1 MLGLR
6 WVIVLLLGFVV
17 LGSFGSAGNDK
28 ACQPVK
34 YWVFENGQ
42 WVEKSEPRIWW
53 YCQEPEKIKNFEG
66 FAFKEKPYGLLK
78 KPESIILHQAAR
90 ELSQLVGIDEL
101 NGESSRNL
109 SSYGGMFIDEKRG
122 LIFIYI
128 KNEEDK
134 QKIKQKLE
142 KYKRKINIIFLKGK
156 YNFADLVRWK
166 HMIER
171 LNVSVI
177 KQLGIVTI
185 DADEAH
191 NTLTIG
197 LANVT
202 LETLKILE
210 KELEKLGIP
219 KEAVR
224 VEEEGYIKLTTN
236 SDFIRPLIGG
246 IKQNRELRGTGTLG
260 YVGYYKNIKGSVYCS
275 YRNSAAELYGINW
288 GKPSSGSIYSP
299 IDGIEKDLGIS
310 LTVTYN

>member
-1 MLGLR
+1 
-6 WVIVLLLGFVV
+6 
-17 LGSFGSAGNDK
+17 
-28 ACQPVK
+28 
-34 YWVFENGQ
+34 
-42 WVEKSEPRIWW
+42 
-53 YCQEPEKIKNFEG
+53 
-66 FAFKEKPYGLLK
+66 
-78 KPESIILHQAAR
+78 HQAAR

-210 KELEKLGIP
+210 KELEKLESP
-219 KEAVR
+219 KR
-224 VEEEGYIKLTTN
+224 
-236 SDFIRPLIGG
+236 
-246 IKQNRELRGTGTLG
+246 Q
-260 YVGYYKNIKGSVYCS
+260 
-275 YRNSAAELYGINW
+275 
-288 GKPSSGSIYSP
+288 
-299 IDGIEKDLGIS
+299 
-310 LTVTYN
+310 